1 MKQQL
6 SYAKLTFPAIIFV
19 FVMTVVP
26 ILGTIGISF
35 TSFNISN
42 PSQSVFVGL
51 ENYLNLFFD
60 GRFLNSV
67 RVTLLFILYPVA
79 FQMLLGLALA
89 LALHENL
96 PGTKW
101 VKAFFI
107 IPMIFPPVVI
117 GMTWKVFLTPQLGG
131 LNYFLG
137 LFGVHGPDWLAAPSS
152 ALWAVIIAAVW
163 ASTPFVT
170 LMYYAT
176 LGTIPESNFE
186 AAAIE
191 GASWWQTIRYV
202 SLPFLKTITKVIV
215 IFRVLEAL
223 AIFPIIFVLTGGG
236 PAGATEPINLY
247 AYFTGFNYL
256 KVDYAATLIV
266 VFFSF
271 LLAISWPILKKMVYQ
286 SEGR

>member
-1 MKQQL
+1 
-6 SYAKLTFPAIIFV
+6 
-19 FVMTVVP
+19 MTVVP
-26 ILGTIGISF
+26 ILTTIGISF
-35 TSFNISN
+35 TSFNISMPN
-42 PSQSVFVGL
+42 QSSFVGL
-51 ENYLNLFFD
+51 ENYLNLLSD
-60 GRFLNSV
+60 DRFLNSV
-67 RVTLLFILYPVA
+67 RVTLLFIIYPVA
-79 FQMLLGLALA
+79 FQLIFGLALA
-89 LALHENL
+89 IALHENL

-107 IPMIFPPVVI
+107 IPMIFPPVII

-131 LNYFLG
+131 LNYFLS
-137 LFGVHGPDWLAAPSS
+137 LFGIHGPDWLAAPSS

-163 ASTPFVT
+163 ASTPFVI

-176 LGTIPESNFE
+176 LGTIPEPHFE

-202 SLPFLKTITKVIV
+202 SFPFLKPITKVIV

-223 AIFPIIFVLTGGG
+223 AIFPVIFVLTGGG

>member
-1 MKQQL
+1 MKQY

-19 FVMTVVP
+19 FIMTVAP
-26 ILGTIGISF
+26 ILITIGISF
-35 TSFNISN
+35 TSFNISMPN
-42 PSQSVFVGL
+42 QSFFVGL
-51 ENYLNLFFD
+51 QNYLNLFSD
-60 GRFLNSV
+60 DRFLNSV
-67 RVTLLFILYPVA
+67 RVTLLFIIYPVA
-79 FQMLLGLALA
+79 FQMIFGLALA
-89 LALHENL
+89 IALHENL

-107 IPMIFPPVVI
+107 IPMIFPPVII

-131 LNYFLG
+131 LNYFLSILG
-137 LFGVHGPDWLAAPSS
+137 IYGPDWLSTPSS
-152 ALWAVIIAAVW
+152 ALWAVVIAAVW

-176 LGTIPESNFE
+176 LGTIPETHFE

-202 SLPFLKTITKVIV
+202 SLPFLKPITKVIV

-223 AIFPIIFVLTGGG
+223 AIFPVIFVLTGGG

-247 AYFTGFNYL
+247 AYFTGFSYL

-271 LLAISWPILKKMVYQ
+271 LLAVSWPLLKNMVRQ